1 MSAARSFTVEGS
13 EIGVTGGRYMSASPY
28 SAAAKAARAMF
39 KDAKVGKKTSVRF
52 TLRETTRE
60 GEGGLFTYIGMKE
73 KLDEPKVVER
83 GASKIIIEH
92 MYKVK
97 SCRGEQA

>member
-1 MSAARSFTVEGS
+1 
-13 EIGVTGGRYMSASPY
+13 
-28 SAAAKAARAMF
+28 
-39 KDAKVGKKTSVRF
+39 VRF

-73 KLDEPKVVER
+73 KLDEPKIVER
-83 GASKIIIEH
+83 GASKIVIEH
-92 MYKVK
+92 LYKVK